1 MEENEFEPRRQKKK
15 KKSSQRVVANAL
27 QYSKRM
33 SKFICWVWALYRFGV
48 LAASTFRPVA
58 AEALASTLVNLD
70 WIMLVNEGTYLIN
83 SLGEKYIFS
92 DRFILRWI
100 DKGGFKNIIT
110 RFGLMDEAIKTQ
122 DEQLEE
128 EIQVEP
134 TEEQS
139 EEIEGGED
147 DGNNNG

>member
-48 LAASTFRPVA
+48 LAASTFRPAA

-70 WIMLVNEGTYLIN
+70 WLC
-83 SLGEKYIFS
+83 
-92 DRFILRWI
+92 
-100 DKGGFKNIIT
+100 
-110 RFGLMDEAIKTQ
+110 Q
-122 DEQLEE
+122 
-128 EIQVEP
+128 
-134 TEEQS
+134 
-139 EEIEGGED
+139 
-147 DGNNNG
+147 

>member
-1 MEENEFEPRRQKKK
+1 MEENEFEPKRQKKK

-128 EIQVEP
+128 DLQVEP
-134 TEEQS
+134 IE

>member
-1 MEENEFEPRRQKKK
+1 MEENKFEPRQQKKK

-48 LAASTFRPVA
+48 LAASTFRPAA

-128 EIQVEP
+128 DIQVEP
-134 TEEQS
+134 IE

-147 DGNNNG
+147 DGDNNG

>member
-1 MEENEFEPRRQKKK
+1 MATPEYKKQKTN
-15 KKSSQRVVANAL
+15 SSKRVLSNAL
-27 QYSKRM
+27 QYSKQM
-33 SKFICWVWALYRFGV
+33 SKFICWVWAVYRFGV
-48 LAASTFRPVA
+48 LAASTLRPIA

-128 EIQVEP
+128 DIQVEP
-134 TEEQS
+134 IE
-139 EEIEGGED
+139 EEIEEGED
-147 DGNNNG
+147 DDDNNG

>member
-15 KKSSQRVVANAL
+15 KKSSHRVVANAL

-48 LAASTFRPVA
+48 LAASTFRPAA

-128 EIQVEP
+128 DIQVEP
-134 TEEQS
+134 IE
-139 EEIEGGED
+139 EEIEGDEG
-147 DGNNNG
+147 DGDNNG

>member
-48 LAASTFRPVA
+48 LAASTFRPAA

-128 EIQVEP
+128 DIQVEP
-134 TEEQS
+134 IE
-139 EEIEGGED
+139 EEIEGDED
-147 DGNNNG
+147 DGDNNG

>member
-128 EIQVEP
+128 DIQVEP
-134 TEEQS
+134 IE

-147 DGNNNG
+147 DDDNNG

>member
-110 RFGLMDEAIKTQ
+110 RFGLMDETIKTQ

-128 EIQVEP
+128 DIQVEP
-134 TEEQS
+134 IE

-147 DGNNNG
+147 DGDNNG

>member
-1 MEENEFEPRRQKKK
+1 
-15 KKSSQRVVANAL
+15 
-27 QYSKRM
+27 
-33 SKFICWVWALYRFGV
+33 
-48 LAASTFRPVA
+48 
-58 AEALASTLVNLD
+58 
-70 WIMLVNEGTYLIN
+70 MLVNEGTYLIN

-128 EIQVEP
+128 DIQVEP
-134 TEEQS
+134 IE

-147 DGNNNG
+147 DDDNNG

>member
-1 MEENEFEPRRQKKK
+1 MEENELEPRRQKKK
-15 KKSSQRVVANAL
+15 KKPSQRVVANAL

-48 LAASTFRPVA
+48 LAASTFRPTA

-110 RFGLMDEAIKTQ
+110 RFGLMDEAIRTQ

-134 TEEQS
+134 IE

-147 DGNNNG
+147 DGDNNG

>member
-1 MEENEFEPRRQKKK
+1 MEENEFEPKRQKKK

-134 TEEQS
+134 IEEQP

>member
-1 MEENEFEPRRQKKK
+1 MEENEFEPKRQKKK

-48 LAASTFRPVA
+48 LVASTFRPVA

-134 TEEQS
+134 IEE
-139 EEIEGGED
+139 ELEGGED
-147 DGNNNG
+147 DGDNNG

>member
-48 LAASTFRPVA
+48 LAASTFRPAA

-128 EIQVEP
+128 DIQVEP
-134 TEEQS
+134 IE

-147 DGNNNG
+147 DGDNNG

>member
-128 EIQVEP
+128 EIEVEP
-134 TEEQS
+134 IE

-147 DGNNNG
+147 DGDNNG

>member
-110 RFGLMDEAIKTQ
+110 RFGLMDEAIRTQ

-128 EIQVEP
+128 DIEVEP
-134 TEEQS
+134 IE
-139 EEIEGGED
+139 EEIEEGED

>member
-1 MEENEFEPRRQKKK
+1 MEENEFEPKRQKKK

-128 EIQVEP
+128 DLQVEP
-134 TEEQS
+134 IEEQL

>member
-48 LAASTFRPVA
+48 LAASTFRPAA

-128 EIQVEP
+128 DIQVEP
-134 TEEQS
+134 IE

-147 DGNNNG
+147 DDDNNG

>member
-1 MEENEFEPRRQKKK
+1 MEENEFEPKRQKKK

-48 LAASTFRPVA
+48 LAASTFRPAA

-134 TEEQS
+134 IE

-147 DGNNNG
+147 DGDNNG